1 MDNVESGIYIHIPYC
16 RSKCF
21 YCSFVSDTDFSDV
34 GQYIDAV
41 IAEIGER
48 GGGRIDSIYIGG
60 GTPSILPRGEIARLL
75 SAVRANFDVCGD
87 CEISIECN
95 PDSADEDFFRECAA
109 AGVNRVSIG
118 LQSACDALLKN
129 AGRVHTFGQF
139 EDCYLIARRCGM
151 KNVNVDLML
160 ALPGQTVRNA
170 EESVEKVISLGAEH
184 ISVYGLSVEEGTLLD
199 KSGYRPDEDVCA
211 EMYERCCEVLKRSG
225 YERYEVSNFALGG
238 KRCRHN
244 MKYWT
249 DAPYFGFGAAAHS
262 YDGVQRT
269 ANTSDRKK
277 YIKGERVEMRSVL
290 TRDDKTE
297 ERIMLSLRTADGL
310 DLKKFFSDFGYSLEA
325 AKEKQLSELV
335 KSGMVEIGNG
345 CLRLTE
351 KAYYVMN
358 GIIVSII

>member
-1 MDNVESGIYIHIPYC
+1 MENKDYILVGMYVDIASG
-16 RSKCF
+16 
-21 YCSFVSDTDFSDV
+21 
-34 GQYIDAV
+34 
-41 IAEIGER
+41 
-48 GGGRIDSIYIGG
+48 
-60 GTPSILPRGEIARLL
+60 
-75 SAVRANFDVCGD
+75 
-87 CEISIECN
+87 
-95 PDSADEDFFRECAA
+95 
-109 AGVNRVSIG
+109 
-118 LQSACDALLKN
+118 LKKK
-129 AGRVHTFGQF
+129 GRVQF
-139 EDCYLIARRCGM
+139 EKMLKDCKRKR
-151 KNVNVDLML
+151 VDLIV
-160 ALPGQTVRNA
+160 TK
-170 EESVEKVISLGAEH
+170 SIS
-184 ISVYGLSVEEGTLLD
+184 
-199 KSGYRPDEDVCA
+199 R
-211 EMYERCCEVLKRSG
+211 
-225 YERYEVSNFALGG
+225 FALGG

-325 AKEKQLSELV
+325 AKEKRLSELV

-358 GIIVSII
+358 GIIVSLI